1 MKRKLMLILAL
12 AFACALALTACTQ
25 EENTTSAKPVINL
38 YPEEEEM
45 DAKPV
50 IYLNPTEETV
60 ITVQLDYDGT
70 LTTTYPAYGDGWTVT
85 AKPDGTLTS
94 LSDGRE
100 YSYLFWEG
108 ETSAMEYDF
117 SQGFCVKG
125 EDTAAFLQEILP
137 QIGLIPRE
145 YNEFIVYWLPQME
158 GNAYNL
164 ISFQGSNYTDHA
176 RLTID
181 PEPESLLR
189 VYMAWKP
196 LEEAVDIEPQTFE
209 GFERQGFTV
218 VEWGGCAVKN

>member
-1 MKRKLMLILAL
+1 MTKKLLILAL
-12 AFACALALTACTQ
+12 ALACTLSLTACTG
-25 EENTTSAKPVINL
+25 EEATSAKPVINL
-38 YPEEEEM
+38 YPAEEET

-60 ITVQLDYDGT
+60 ITVRLDYDGR
-70 LTTTYPAYGDGWTVT
+70 LTTTYPAYEDGWTVT
-85 AKPDGTLTS
+85 AQTDGTLTNQK
-94 LSDGRE
+94 DGRE

-108 ETSAMEYDF
+108 VSDEMEYDF

-137 QIGLIPRE
+137 EIGLIPRE
-145 YNEFIVYWLPQME
+145 YNEFIVYWLPRME

-164 ISFQGSNYTDHA
+164 ISFQGENYTEHA
-176 RLTID
+176 RLTVT

-196 LEEAVDIEPQTFE
+196 LDEAVEIAPQTFS
-209 GFERQGFTV
+209 GFERSGFTV
-218 VEWGGCAVKN
+218 VEWGGCEVKG